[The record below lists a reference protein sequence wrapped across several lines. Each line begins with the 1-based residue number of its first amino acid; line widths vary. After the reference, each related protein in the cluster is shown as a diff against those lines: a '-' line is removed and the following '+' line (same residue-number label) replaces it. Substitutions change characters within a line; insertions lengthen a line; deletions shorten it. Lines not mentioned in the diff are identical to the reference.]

1 MGVYEFIALDESGKR
16 HKGVLEGDTPR
27 QVRQQVRDKGWMPVA
42 VEAIESRSRP
52 EERAT
57 GAGFRGVNSTELAVL
72 TRQLATLVASGL
84 PIEESV
90 RVTADQSDKTRIKR
104 ILMGVRS
111 RLLEGHSFAAALG
124 AFPQVFSELYCSTVA
139 AGEQTGYLDNVL
151 LRLADYTEKRQEL
164 ARQIMLALLYPAILF
179 TVSIGIV
186 ALLLGYVVPQ
196 VLQIFEN
203 TGQQLP
209 LLTRMLLA
217 TSGFISDYGLA
228 ILLLVIVAVMAGRP
242 LLRREHV
249 KRRLDRWW
257 LSVPLLSRL
266 VRDLNNA
273 RFTRTF
279 SILSASGVPVLD
291 GLRISAQVM
300 GNLPMR
306 EATLR
311 AADRVRE
318 GVSIHMALEKTGYFT
333 PLTLRL
339 IASGEA
345 SGKLDEMLERA
356 AHSQEREFETVTS
369 TLLKLFEPLLI
380 TLMALLVLFIVLA
393 ILTPIFDLN
402 SLIR

>member
-1 MGVYEFIALDESGKR
+1 MGVYEYIALDDNGKR

-27 QVRQQVRDKGWMPVA
+27 QVRQQVRDKGWLPVA
-42 VEAIESRSRP
+42 VEAIDSRSRTQAQ
-52 EERAT
+52 AT
-57 GAGFRGVNSTELAVL
+57 GSGFRGVNSTELAVL

-90 RVTADQSDKTRIKR
+90 RVTASQSDKTRIKR

-111 RLLEGHSFAAALG
+111 RLLEGHSFADALG
-124 AFPQVFSELYCSTVA
+124 AFPQVFPELYCSTIA

-164 ARQIMLALLYPAILF
+164 SRQIMLALLYPAILF
-179 TVSIGIV
+179 AVSIGIV

-209 LLTRMLLA
+209 LMTRMLLA
-217 TSGFISDYGLA
+217 TSGFIHDYGLA
-228 ILLLVIVAVMAGRP
+228 ILVAVIAAVIAGRP
-242 LLRREHV
+242 LLRREHI
-249 KRRLDRWW
+249 KRRLGRWW

-306 EATLR
+306 EATLH

-356 AHSQEREFETVTS
+356 AHSQEREFETVTN